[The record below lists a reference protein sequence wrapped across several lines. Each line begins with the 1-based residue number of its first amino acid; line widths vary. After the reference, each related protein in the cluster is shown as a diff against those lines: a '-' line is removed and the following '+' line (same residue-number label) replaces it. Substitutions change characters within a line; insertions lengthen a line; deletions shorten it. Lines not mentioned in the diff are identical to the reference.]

1 MIFRLNHVTQYC
13 ITFML
18 IDKLAYGSHELLAET
33 QTDTNEIIDSQS
45 NNSLARIDLV
55 ETIF

>member
-1 MIFRLNHVTQYC
+1 
-13 ITFML
+13 ML